1 MYLRVNHPL
10 FICFTSEC
18 AGLHLLFY
26 SVIYAGFQ
34 VETFQPCLALA
45 PFLRSIFILSPKAWG
60 VRVRLLPSNWF
71 VILFRSLLALSCV
84 LLTLAILAQR
94 TSFMCQEVWCAHGSN
109 QQSYSSLFL
118 LVLSGTF
125 EAPSQTL
132 PSRRKGSG
140 LRDYLKATNRAT
152 RGHYRPKARGHYG
165 SCLRFFHWFF
175 LLAVLR
181 EFVHFP
187 YRLGLTPPDFPLF
200 SISILILYIA
210 INEKSR
216 SFWSNT

>member
-1 MYLRVNHPL
+1 MSVQGYTCCPL
-10 FICFTSEC
+10 
-18 AGLHLLFY
+18 LLLFWFSEGY
-26 SVIYAGFQ
+26 FQ
-34 VETFQPCLALA
+34 SCLALA

-60 VRVRLLPSNWF
+60 VRVRLLP
-71 VILFRSLLALSCV
+71 LSV
-84 LLTLAILAQR
+84 ASRVELRFTYPILAQR

-109 QQSYSSLFL
+109 QQSYSSHFL
-118 LVLSGTF
+118 WVLSGTF
-125 EAPSQTL
+125 EAPSLTL